1 MVPITG
7 TLPSKDLRAA
17 EAQTTA
23 MHTVATL
30 KKMGRT
36 NIVFIL
42 GRCEIES
49 NKG

>member
-23 MHTVATL
+23 MHTVAAL
-30 KKMGRT
+30 KKMDGQKLYLFWEDAT
-36 NIVFIL
+36 
-42 GRCEIES
+42 
-49 NKG
+49 